1 MLNNPST
8 AEKVIIP
15 DLMLPK
21 TVKYVIFMGIS
32 LTWLL
37 QLWNNIDEIHAPYRL
52 TTPLLVHGIM
62 VLLSI
67 YLIFGYGIL
76 FYGSVIRPPRLV
88 LSHAGITMVGSFGRK
103 QFWAWSTLGPF
114 RRGSRPFSIEAPR
127 TDDPSELV
135 YLPEWTVR
143 ARDKLFKVLNNY
155 REALK

>member
-1 MLNNPST
+1 MLNNPSS
-8 AEKVIIP
+8 AEKVIVP
-15 DLMLPK
+15 DLMFPK
-21 TVKYVIFMGIS
+21 TFKYMIFMGGS
-32 LTWLL
+32 LVWPI
-37 QLWNNIDEIHAPYRL
+37 QLWYNIDEIHAPYRL
-52 TTPLLVHGIM
+52 TTSLLVHGIM
-62 VLLSI
+62 VVALI
-67 YLIFGYGIL
+67 YVIFGYGIM
-76 FYGSVIRPPRLV
+76 FYRSVIRPPRLV

-143 ARDKLFKVLNNY
+143 EGDKLFKVLNNY